1 MITIGDTS
9 WLRPLDPPEGPTD
22 TAWLR
27 PLEQAPGAPIGA
39 GPVAYAPSRIVAGP
53 ARSSSVS
60 LLSNL
65 QSLRSAMGTG
75 VAIARP
81 VSSGMPGTVPSVPA
95 GPPTLD
101 RAGGGYD
108 REPTYNLDLGG
119 APYLAIGAAGVVVAG
134 LAYFLL
140 RRKK

>member
-9 WLRPLDPPEGPTD
+9 WLRPLDPPEGPSD

-27 PLEQAPGAPIGA
+27 PLEQAPGAGA
-39 GPVAYAPSRIVAGP
+39 PLTGPVAYAPSLVTSG
-53 ARSSSVS
+53 ARASSGVS

-65 QSLRSAMGTG
+65 QSLRSAMGSG

-81 VSSGMPGTVPSVPA
+81 ISSGMPGTVPSVPA
-95 GPPTLD
+95 GPPTLERGGAYERD
-101 RAGGGYD
+101 PAGG
-108 REPTYNLDLGG
+108 PTDGIPTTALVVG
-119 APYLAIGAAGVVVAG
+119 GVVVAG
-134 LAYFLL
+134 LAVFLL

>member
-9 WLRPLDPPEGPTD
+9 WLRPLEPPPPPSD

-27 PLEQAPGAPIGA
+27 PLEQAPGAGVPLT
-39 GPVAYAPSRIVAGP
+39 GPVAYAPSLVTAG
-53 ARSSSVS
+53 ARASSSVS

-65 QSLRSAMGTG
+65 QSLRSAMGSG

-81 VSSGMPGTVPSVPA
+81 ISSGMPGTVPSVPA

-101 RAGGGYD
+101 RSGGGYERAPAGGVTD
-108 REPTYNLDLGG
+108 GIPT
-119 APYLAIGAAGVVVAG
+119 AALVAGGVVVAG

-140 RRKK
+140 RRK